1 VPQPNR
7 QERNPDRDRRLFE
20 EPPKAGDERTPAER
34 DYDRVIYTSAFMRLA
49 GVSQV
54 AHTADAAVVHNRLT
68 HSLQV
73 ASVAK
78 GLAQRLNRI
87 QPAIVKKVGGI
98 NQYVVAAAAIAH
110 DLGHPPFGHVAERVL
125 DSLVRHELKSDAGFE
140 GNPQSFRVVTKLA
153 IRKRHFRG
161 LNLTRAT
168 LNAMLKYPW
177 MRESAGPKNKKWGA
191 YHTDQEFFDF
201 AREGFEKDQLCAEA
215 EIMTFADDIA
225 YATHD
230 LEDYYRAGLLPID
243 RVLND
248 KTEQRR
254 FLEGTFERWRDD
266 GKEFNS
272 GEFESAF
279 RSIVA
284 VAKLVIADL
293 DEPYCGRS
301 AQRAAIRSL
310 GSLLIHRFFDAIRLR
325 VPTADNRR
333 FVEVDPALGRE
344 IAMLKQFMWHYVI
357 PNRYF
362 ATQEYG
368 QRVIIESLFEAYKA
382 IVAEPGDAR
391 LDIFPIRYQEALR
404 AVRGGYAKN
413 LEETIRI
420 IADVIAD
427 MTEHQAVQT
436 YERLTG
442 HSPGSFLDLLQR

>member
-1 VPQPNR
+1 VPLPNR
-7 QERNPDRDRRLFE
+7 LTRSSSRNHRFFP
-20 EPPKAGDERTPAER
+20 EPPKPGDERTPAER

-49 GVSQV
+49 GVSQI

-78 GLAQRLNRI
+78 GLAQRFNRT
-87 QPAIVKKVGGI
+87 QANVAAKVGGI
-98 NQYVVAAAAIAH
+98 DPHVVASAAIAH

-125 DSLVRHELKSDAGFE
+125 DGLVRHELESDAGFE

-177 MRESAGPKNKKWGA
+177 MREGAGPKNKKWGA
-191 YHTDQEFFDF
+191 YHTDKDFFDF
-201 AREGFEKDQLCAEA
+201 AREGFEENQLSAEA

-225 YATHD
+225 YSTHD

-248 KTEQRR
+248 KTEQQR
-254 FLEGTFERWRDD
+254 FLEGTFERWGRD
-266 GKEFNS
+266 GKKFDSVEY
-272 GEFESAF
+272 ERAF
-279 RSIVA
+279 RSIIG

-310 GSLLIHRFFDAIRLR
+310 GSLLIRRFFDAIRLR
-325 VPTADNRR
+325 LPTAANRR
-333 FVEVDPALGRE
+333 FVEIDPALEME
-344 IAMLKQFMWHYVI
+344 IAVLKQFMWHYVI

-368 QRVIIESLFEAYKA
+368 QRVIIDSLFKAYKN
-382 IVAEPGDAR
+382 IVAKPVEAR
-391 LDIFPIRYQEALR
+391 IDIFPIRYQEALR
-404 AVRGGYAKN
+404 ALPGGYAKN
-413 LEETIRI
+413 REETVRI
-420 IADVIAD
+420 IVDVIAD